1 MKWFY
6 TRKEIDQLSALELK
20 ALHRSMIRVVFALL
34 TLSAIVSILAIWAF
48 IPHYFQY
55 IVLIVGRCALAL
67 DSQPGIHG
75 PKDDIKNALFLI

>member
-55 IVLIVGRCALAL
+55 IVLIVGVVLWPWIRNLGYMAR
-67 DSQPGIHG
+67 
-75 PKDDIKNALFLI
+75 KMT